1 MQNVN
6 VKSRLNLF
14 NNYTD
19 KNVSNRRNI
28 DINWETAVN
37 MKVNQYIA
45 ASLIIHMIYDDDIEI
60 PVTRT
65 VDGVRVTSMTGP
77 KLQFKQALGV
87 GFSYKFGRG

>member
-1 MQNVN
+1 
-6 VKSRLNLF
+6 LF

-19 KNVSNRRNI
+19 KNLANRKNI
-28 DINWETAVN
+28 DLNWETAVN

-45 ASLIIHMIYDDDIEI
+45 ASLIIHLIYDDDIDI

-65 VDGVRVTSMTGP
+65 VDGVQVNTTSGP